1 MPLYESTSESN
12 RIRVQVN
19 TDRRTVSTIAKELQ
33 QASKHANVTETQIE
47 QERANRH
54 SILMQCKMDNI
65 AIPMSRGNLDEV
77 DEDGA
82 GGEDPSI
89 EVSGSQP
96 SHLIYEREANIVI
109 DYDDLEADL
118 KEIDG
123 PDELKKV
130 SCFSRTVKFF

>member
-1 MPLYESTSESN
+1 M
-12 RIRVQVN
+12 N
-19 TDRRTVSTIAKELQ
+19 TDRRAVGAIAKELQ

-109 DYDDLEADL
+109 DYDDLEDEL
-118 KEIDG
+118 KEG
-123 PDELKKV
+123 FEGQEELKKV
-130 SCFSRTVKFF
+130 LIHYRHFETKLIINRSF